1 MEVGGSSPRSGSN
14 KGVLSVD
21 CLNCGNKTKNPK
33 FCGKSCSASYNNRIT
48 PKRKLKKLCSKS
60 GCLSIV
66 RNYRSLLCEPHYG
79 EYKDSYRF
87 TEVGE
92 YRNKLSVKDKHPSW
106 ANAHIRGFAR
116 SWLKHLTVLP
126 CKNCG
131 YSKHVELCH
140 IKPVSSY
147 PDTATL
153 SEIND
158 ESNVIQ
164 LCRNCHWEFDNNLLS
179 LSEIVN

>member
-1 MEVGGSSPRSGSN
+1 
-14 KGVLSVD
+14 
-21 CLNCGNKTKNPK
+21 
-33 FCGKSCSASYNNRIT
+33 
-48 PKRKLKKLCSKS
+48 
-60 GCLSIV
+60 
-66 RNYRSLLCEPHYG
+66 LLCEPHYR
-79 EYKDSYRF
+79 EYKDSHRF

-140 IKPVSSY
+140 IKPVASY

-164 LCRNCHWEFDNNLLS
+164 LCRNCHWEFDNNLLALVAIGDQAS
-179 LSEIVN
+179 K